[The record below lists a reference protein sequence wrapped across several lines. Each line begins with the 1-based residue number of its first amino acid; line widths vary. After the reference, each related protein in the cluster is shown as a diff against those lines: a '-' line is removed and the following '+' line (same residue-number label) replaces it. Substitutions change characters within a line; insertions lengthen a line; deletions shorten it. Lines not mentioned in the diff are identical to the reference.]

1 MLGEEVMTI
10 IIILFCLL
18 LAVLVTCTLTT
29 IILVRRMHYA
39 REEAHNSWVVA
50 QEFCQLTGECARLLD
65 RVRVIYACDPDALH
79 KAVSTLSE
87 VEQAILKQ
95 DRQTNK
101 VKYCLN
107 KIESAMSKH
116 SAFIGQSREYD
127 NKPKPGETGIG
138 KFR

>member
-1 MLGEEVMTI
+1 MTI

-65 RVRVIYACDPDALH
+65 RVRVIYACDPDALA
-79 KAVSTLSE
+79 KAISTLSE
-87 VEQAILKQ
+87 VEQTIVKQ
-95 DRQTNK
+95 DRQGYNRASK
-101 VKYCLN
+101 VQYCLT
-107 KIESAMSKH
+107 KIESTMSEH